1 MERYRVGIVGCSGIA
16 ESPVVGAANR
26 PFRQRMPESHA
37 SAYALFEEIEV
48 VAVCDLVEATTNRF
62 LSDWNGRWQ
71 GIRAYTD
78 YRALLDAHEL
88 DILSVATSDHRHADI
103 VVGAAERGV
112 RAIFCEKP
120 LATTLEDADRMIAA
134 CENHGTILSVDHTR
148 RWSATYHMARDRV
161 RDGAVGELRQI
172 VGVLGGPRAMLFRN
186 GTHLVDL
193 LSFFAESTP
202 AWVWAVN
209 DAEYGDYDTYRG
221 DGGRTAELEPGVF
234 GFVGYENG
242 VRAVYNGTKHQPAD
256 FGADLLGAKGKLVVR
271 DTGAT
276 LHRSATS
283 SELLPSEEY
292 VRHKWAGAVEEL
304 LSLLR
309 DDGEPV
315 SSGREA
321 RKAVAIMLG
330 FLESHRRGNVRVDLP
345 S

>member
-1 MERYRVGIVGCSGIA
+1 MERIRVGIVGCSGIA
-16 ESPVVGAANR
+16 SSPVSAPESR

-37 SAYALFEEIEV
+37 SAYALFDEIEV

-62 LSDWNGRWQ
+62 LNDWSGRWS

-88 DILSVATSDHRHADI
+88 DILSVVTSDHRHADI
-103 VVGAAERGV
+103 VVDAAERGV
-112 RAIFCEKP
+112 RSVFCEKP

-134 CENHGTILSVDHTR
+134 CDAAGTVLSVDHTR
-148 RWSATYHMARDRV
+148 RWSATYHMARERA

-193 LSFFAESTP
+193 LNFFAESSP
-202 AWVWAVN
+202 DWVWAVN
-209 DAEYGDYDTYRG
+209 DAEYDDYDAYRG

-234 GFVGYENG
+234 GFVGYANG

-271 DTGAT
+271 DASAT
-276 LHRSATS
+276 LYRSATS
-283 SELLPSEEY
+283 LEHLPQEEY

-304 LSLLR
+304 LRLLR
-309 DDGEPV
+309 DGGEPV

-321 RKAVAIMLG
+321 RKAVAITLG
-330 FLESHRRGNVRVDLP
+330 FLESHRRGNVRVDLTD
-345 S
+345 